1 MATQNSSPAIQ
12 IQHTGNGEP
21 VLDKNAIQKR
31 VDELGAL
38 QAWNHNYAL
47 PFGVETRPGAQVS
60 HGKNLVKLER
70 LKPLFEAIGLAGK
83 SVLDVGCNEGFFSLY
98 MADEGANVLG
108 IDVDEHRIT
117 KARYV
122 QSLVGE
128 GSNVHFEN
136 LDIYSLQFKALK
148 RFDLCLCLGFIHRV
162 PDPFLAIAA
171 LADRADM
178 IIFEWKALKFGPH
191 DDAFAF
197 FSPKSIDKDDYY
209 GTEYWLLS
217 YAALERI
224 LNRLGYMHFHRID
237 DPRQRRAILVA
248 GKNHHPIFCRPDVVV
263 HRGRVRALLTHGKR
277 FLNTVTGVFSG
288 RVNA

>member
-1 MATQNSSPAIQ
+1 MHMQLNKTDIQ
-12 IQHTGNGEP
+12 T
-21 VLDKNAIQKR
+21 R
-31 VDELGAL
+31 VDELAAV

-47 PFGVETRPGAQVS
+47 PGGVQTRPGTQVS

-70 LKPLFEAIGLAGK
+70 LKPLFEAIGLRGK
-83 SVLDVGCNEGFFSLY
+83 SVLDVGCNEGFFSLH
-98 MADEGANVLG
+98 MADEGARVLG
-108 IDVDEHRIT
+108 IDIDEHRIS

-122 QSLVGE
+122 QTLLGE
-128 GSNVHFEN
+128 GKDVRFDS
-136 LDIYSLQFKALK
+136 LDIYSREFKALD

-162 PDPFLAIAA
+162 PDPFSAIAA
-171 LADRADM
+171 LGDRADM

-191 DDAFAF
+191 DEAFAY
-197 FSPKSIDKDDYY
+197 FSPKPVDQADYY

-224 LNRLGYMHFHRID
+224 LQRIGFTHFHRID

-248 GKNHHPIFCRPDVVV
+248 GRKPHPLFERPDQVI
-263 HRGRVRALLTHGKR
+263 HRGRLRAFLTHGKR
-277 FLNTVTGVFSG
+277 CLRTFAGILSG